1 MRWITNAVNQPLS
14 PAAYHGLGRRLCRP
28 CPIRRNDAMPIWL
41 PWLLLAAAEAFKV
54 WVDEQRRS

>member
-1 MRWITNAVNQPLS
+1 MVLAGALT
-14 PAAYHGLGRRLCRP
+14 GLAHQED
-28 CPIRRNDAMPIWL
+28 DAMPIWL